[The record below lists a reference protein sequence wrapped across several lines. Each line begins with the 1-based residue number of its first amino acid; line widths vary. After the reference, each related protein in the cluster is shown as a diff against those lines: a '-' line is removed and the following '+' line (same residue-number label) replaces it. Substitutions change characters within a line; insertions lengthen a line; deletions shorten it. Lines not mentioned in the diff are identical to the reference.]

1 MPEYKGFCQYI
12 HNNACFKFH
21 RNKPAGQQ
29 ASKIKQEI
37 YNNQL
42 MLVLPGGGTSGS
54 LTYHTN
60 ITTSGVFHL
69 PFNRWQFGFSMEIGM
84 KAQRVCLFKPH

>member
-1 MPEYKGFCQYI
+1 
-12 HNNACFKFH
+12 
-21 RNKPAGQQ
+21 
-29 ASKIKQEI
+29 
-37 YNNQL
+37 